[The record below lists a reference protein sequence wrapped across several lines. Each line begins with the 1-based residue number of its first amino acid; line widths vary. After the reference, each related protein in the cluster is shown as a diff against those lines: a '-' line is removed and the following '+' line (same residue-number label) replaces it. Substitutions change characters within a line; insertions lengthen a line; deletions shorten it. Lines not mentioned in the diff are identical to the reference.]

1 MQDAQDLA
9 VIISAQVPIVV
20 VETFDEKSAQ
30 DLLLRV
36 AREREKTL
44 YRWTVTDGLQ
54 TAGFGL
60 QIENEAEYTEADTVL
75 DYLKTRAAPGIYM
88 LCDLH
93 PWLQDNPKGVRL
105 LKDFAMKNEHG
116 PSTMVLVSHHFE
128 LPPEL
133 SRYSARFSLSL
144 PSEME
149 ILSLVRDE
157 AKKWG
162 ARHNGKKVRASNR
175 ALSSLAATLKGLS
188 HNEVRRLAR
197 TAICDDGAVTEED
210 IPEINKA
217 KFQLMG
223 MDGVLSY
230 SFESE
235 SFADLGG
242 MENLKQWL
250 KQRQEAFLSPAESAL
265 DTPKGM
271 LLLGVQGGGK
281 SLAAKA
287 VAGLWQIPMLRLDMG
302 ALYNKYYGETE
313 RNLRE
318 ALSLADQMSPCVLWV
333 DEIEKAITGSEA
345 DSGLSQRVLG
355 SLLTWMQERSS
366 QVFMV
371 ATSNDVSRLPPELL
385 RKGRFDDL
393 FFVDLPDEA
402 TRATIFS
409 IHLAKRDLNPA
420 TFDVSGLAAA
430 SDGFS
435 GAEIEQ
441 AIVSA
446 LYGSSNQAVN
456 DQAPLATDAVMEEI
470 LATAPLSQ
478 VMAEKIEGLRA
489 WAAQRNVRSV

>member
-20 VETFDEKSAQ
+20 VETFDEKSAH

-36 AREREKTL
+36 AREKDKTL

-54 TAGFGL
+54 ATGFGL
-60 QIENEAEYTEADTVL
+60 QLENEAEYAEADAVL
-75 DYLKTRAAPGIYM
+75 EYLKTRAAPGIYM
-88 LCDLH
+88 LCDMH
-93 PWLQDNPKGVRL
+93 PWLQDNPRAVRL
-105 LKDFAMKNEHG
+105 IKDFAMKNDHG
-116 PSTMVLVSHHFE
+116 PSTLVLVSHRFE

-144 PSEME
+144 PTEVE

-157 AKKWG
+157 ARKW
-162 ARHNGKKVRASNR
+162 ATRHNGQKVRASNR
-175 ALSSLAATLKGLS
+175 ALSGLAATLKGLS
-188 HNEVRRLAR
+188 HSEVRRLAR
-197 TAICDDGAVTEED
+197 TAIYDDGAVTEED
-210 IPEINKA
+210 IPDINKA

-235 SFADLGG
+235 NFANLGG
-242 MENLKQWL
+242 MENLKHWL
-250 KQRQEAFLSPAESAL
+250 QQRQEAFMSPVEGAL

-287 VAGLWQIPMLRLDMG
+287 VAGLWQVPMLRLDMG

-313 RNLRE
+313 RNLRD
-318 ALSLADQMSPCVLWV
+318 ALKLADQMSPCVLWI
-333 DEIEKAITGSEA
+333 DEIEKAITGGEA

-355 SLLTWMQERSS
+355 CLLTWMQERTS

-393 FFVDLPDEA
+393 FFVDLPDEG
-402 TRATIFS
+402 TRASIFA
-409 IHLAKRDLNPA
+409 IHLAKRDLDNA
-420 TFDVSGLAAA
+420 NFDISALAAA
-430 SDGFS
+430 SEGFS

-446 LYGSSNQAVN
+446 LYGASNQPSD
-456 DQAPLATDAVMEEI
+456 DQVPLSTDAVMEEI

-478 VMAEKIEGLRA
+478 LMAEKVENLRG
-489 WAAQRNVRSV
+489 WAAERNVRSV

>member
-9 VIISAQVPIVV
+9 VIISAQVPIIV

-36 AREREKTL
+36 AREKEKTL

-54 TAGFGL
+54 AAGFGL
-60 QIENEAEYTEADTVL
+60 QIENDVEYAEADVVL
-75 DYLKTRAAPGIYM
+75 EYLKTRAGPGIYM
-88 LCDLH
+88 LCDMH
-93 PWLQDNPKGVRL
+93 PWLQDNPKAVRL
-105 LKDFAMKNEHG
+105 LKDFAMKNDHG
-116 PSTMVLVSHHFE
+116 PSTLVLVSHRFE

-149 ILSLVRDE
+149 ILSLVREE
-157 AKKWG
+157 ARKWG
-162 ARHNGKKVRASNR
+162 SRHNGQKVRASNR
-175 ALSSLAATLKGLS
+175 ALSGLAATLKGLS
-188 HNEVRRLAR
+188 HTEVRRLAR
-197 TAICDDGAVTEED
+197 TAIYDDGAVTEDD

-235 SFADLGG
+235 DFSNLGG

-250 KQRQEAFLSPAESAL
+250 HQRQDAFLFPDKSAL

-313 RNLRE
+313 RNLRD

-333 DEIEKAITGSEA
+333 DEIEKAITSSEA

-355 SLLTWMQERSS
+355 TLLTWMQERTS

-393 FFVDLPDEA
+393 FFVDLPNEA
-402 TRATIFS
+402 TRASIFS
-409 IHLAKRDLNPA
+409 IHFAKRDLALENFDIPA
-420 TFDVSGLAAA
+420 LAAA
-430 SDGFS
+430 SEGFS
-435 GAEIEQ
+435 GAEVEQ

-446 LYGSSNQAVN
+446 LYGASNQPAEGQV
-456 DQAPLATDAVMEEI
+456 PLATDSVMEEI

-478 VMAEKIEGLRA
+478 VMVEKVETLRA
-489 WAAQRNVRSV
+489 WAVERNVRSV